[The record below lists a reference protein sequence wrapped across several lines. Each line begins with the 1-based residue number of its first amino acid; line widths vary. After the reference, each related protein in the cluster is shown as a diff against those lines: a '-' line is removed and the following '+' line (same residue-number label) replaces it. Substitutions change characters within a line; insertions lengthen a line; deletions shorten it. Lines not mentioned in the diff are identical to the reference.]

1 MPRRPIPLTSVGAVP
16 VCAGRS
22 SGASRARDLSDLDA
36 GYSVGAR
43 VVKIRCTGR
52 EFSPLAAL
60 YPRALPTCAGVVRA
74 EAPLDTRADVSSRAL
89 IGHATNVATVVVG
102 CPAPPRRTQTAR
114 LCGVCATACR
124 AVCVEAGQ
132 RTMRSGGG
140 RSCERT
146 KHLGRGDGARRAEGE
161 FGWCRRGD
169 RGVPLRAAGG
179 LRSAGWWA
187 VPRR

>member
-1 MPRRPIPLTSVGAVP
+1 MPRRPIPLTSAGAVP

-22 SGASRARDLSDLDA
+22 SGAGRARDLSDLDA

-89 IGHATNVATVVVG
+89 IGSTPRMSQQLSLG
-102 CPAPPRRTQTAR
+102 APPPRSVRRR
-114 LCGVCATACR
+114 LDCVVYVRPPVVPCAWKP
-124 AVCVEAGQ
+124 GNGW
-132 RTMRSGGG
+132 RSGFG
-140 RSCERT
+140 R
-146 KHLGRGDGARRAEGE
+146 GRGDGARRAEGE

-169 RGVPLRAAGG
+169 RRVPLRAAGG